1 MFHMQKAM
9 KTGKGLKSYHPTEG
23 YSWRRP
29 GGKLGSAELQKFKAK
44 SERNYTGIPGGKHGP
59 HQDGQDSLPYTNVDR
74 WAILGNRGYCIL
86 ALGIIGL

>member
-44 SERNYTGIPGGKHGP
+44 SKRKGPSQDRAIHQRVQGLLYQIDDKYAIPKPAGP
-59 HQDGQDSLPYTNVDR
+59 GSSGAVGP
-74 WAILGNRGYCIL
+74 
-86 ALGIIGL
+86 